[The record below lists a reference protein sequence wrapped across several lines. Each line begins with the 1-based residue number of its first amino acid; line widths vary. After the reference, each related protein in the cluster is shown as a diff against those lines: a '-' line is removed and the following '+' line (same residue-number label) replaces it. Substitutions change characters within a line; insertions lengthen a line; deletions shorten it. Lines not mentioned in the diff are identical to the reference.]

1 MGSLFKKTV
10 TRPLPPGA
18 EIITRQGERLA
29 RWRDGKGKMRTA
41 PVTTGKDGADRIRDE
56 SGTYVGRYRDG
67 NGLVV
72 EVSTGCRDKTAA
84 QSVLADLERQAERVR
99 AGLLTPAEARISEH
113 LGKPIAEHVDA
124 YVESMKA
131 RGVVKMHRD
140 NVRSQLMRVIED
152 CGFARIS
159 ELNREALERWLG
171 NETRADRSARS
182 RNAHRAAMIAFCN
195 WCADPTIGRM
205 ISNPF
210 RGVPKADEKA
220 DPRRR
225 RRSMTE
231 TELTRLLEV
240 ARRRPLAEALTVR
253 RGERKGE
260 QYADLRPETRQRLD
274 LLGME
279 RALTNWCRLVFPFQ
293 DWVFCPWRGSG
304 RLRCLGPC
312 NSRAG
317 RRRMYAVDR
326 SIRNSWLY
334 QDRVWRWQDLVRI
347 DHR

>member
-1 MGSLFKKTV
+1 
-10 TRPLPPGA
+10 
-18 EIITRQGERLA
+18 
-29 RWRDGKGKMRTA
+29 
-41 PVTTGKDGADRIRDE
+41 
-56 SGTYVGRYRDG
+56 
-67 NGLVV
+67 
-72 EVSTGCRDKTAA
+72 
-84 QSVLADLERQAERVR
+84 
-99 AGLLTPAEARISEH
+99 
-113 LGKPIAEHVDA
+113 
-124 YVESMKA
+124 
-131 RGVVKMHRD
+131 
-140 NVRSQLMRVIED
+140 MRVIED
-152 CGFARIS
+152 SGFARIS

-240 ARRRPLAEALTVR
+240 AHRRPMAEALTVR
-253 RGERKGE
+253 RGKRKGE

-334 QDRVWRWQDLVRI
+334 RDRVWRWQDLVRI